1 MPPAVGRLQVTGL
14 REAIHRV
21 DEVGERARR
30 PEPALRSPEVLFE
43 LQEAERRKFAT
54 GRFKPD
60 TKAWIDRK
68 RREGLSTRTMVASGR
83 AKAALENA
91 MPPVRRTVF
100 NSMITWGIPPGR
112 SDLYYL
118 SVQAHRGRRAVVI
131 DRPAREGVA
140 NRVQNFIAYG
150 FI

>member
-1 MPPAVGRLQVTGL
+1 MPPTVGRLQVIGL
-14 REAIHRV
+14 KEAIHRV

-30 PEPALRSPEVLFE
+30 PEPALRSPEVLFA
-43 LQEAERRKFAT
+43 LQESERRKFAT
-54 GRFKPD
+54 GRFPPD

-91 MPPVRRTVF
+91 TPPMRRTVF
-100 NSMITWGIPPGR
+100 NSMLTWGIPPGR

-118 SVQAHRGRRAVVI
+118 QVQAARGRRAVVI
-131 DRPAREGVA
+131 DRPAREAVA
-140 NRVQNFIAYG
+140 GRVQHFIAYG